1 MFIGFEP
8 SNYSWFLNNYAIWI
22 ENGFNGLQKD
32 YYKECTNVALWY
44 GKIKGN
50 RIQLIFFKNRNDY
63 EHILQRDSVAWRIA
77 IHYQFCNI
85 VKYPEGANKEFI
97 TELII
102 STLMDIYKNGNIN
115 NQKYGRTS

>member
-1 MFIGFEP
+1 MIVADFREL

-63 EHILQRDSVAWRIA
+63 EHILQRDSCMENSDSLPV
-77 IHYQFCNI
+77 
-85 VKYPEGANKEFI
+85 
-97 TELII
+97 L
-102 STLMDIYKNGNIN
+102 
-115 NQKYGRTS
+115 